1 LTPFAPLFGY
11 GRYLRILAIASR
23 SPKGRNPPKAEG
35 RHYRCNVANRRIVWK
50 NSQNGRSRKSRF
62 HASNPNLRGNRHDE
76 AHGRATR
83 GKIAS
88 AANPLAKFYFKVLYC
103 RLNCDRRE
111 KPGLLSEICRSDVFI
126 VAKLGRLGRNTR
138 DVLNLVGNA
147 PASTLQRRGVFT
159 RAAPPLSTA
168 LASSPCARKEWER
181 QRSPPSQR
189 DRHLQT
195 IARHGC
201 LAWQKQSGDA
211 KRERTEAGM
220 S

>member
-111 KPGLLSEICRSDVFI
+111 KSSF
-126 VAKLGRLGRNTR
+126 
-138 DVLNLVGNA
+138 
-147 PASTLQRRGVFT
+147 STQ
-159 RAAPPLSTA
+159 ST
-168 LASSPCARKEWER
+168 
-181 QRSPPSQR
+181 
-189 DRHLQT
+189 
-195 IARHGC
+195 
-201 LAWQKQSGDA
+201 
-211 KRERTEAGM
+211 
-220 S
+220 